1 MRRLFAFLLGILFG
15 VILVVGAVAGVA
27 YYAYAKLTP
36 EQISAETN
44 KFMGDFSKMSV
55 KDMIAKVQ
63 EIYATKVN
71 LPNDMY
77 TIGEFFADNHIDA
90 KTAFGMELPQEVLDI
105 PLFEMTNGDAGFEKA
120 MNAIKVSTIPAIVNM
135 FGATDENGNLTGMF
149 GQEVMQ
155 ALSEHTLSELT
166 AEGGMATVLEGIKLV
181 WLLPN
186 AFPAEDS
193 ANKLMHAVGQADL
206 GKLLGSVSGSSNLL
220 AQLSAGGGLESLG
233 QLSIMDIAGTEGG
246 GSDTLKLLLG
256 DAKVVDLIDENGN
269 LNPDQIINGLQIGS
283 LVGLKRLEVT
293 SLDGYENLL
302 VNNDT
307 IKLKGDN
314 LVMLDGE
321 KWYKADVVCTNDL
334 DGHLHNADCYGYI
347 WYEACQDSACDGS
360 AHNHVTID
368 EEKCK
373 PAEGLYKVLAQL
385 SIQDLMGGD
394 QNALMD
400 KFTGLTLRELMAG
413 QTISGVME
421 SLADMTIAELMD
433 GGIDNI
439 LVGELLGMKRYDC
452 TDLAKP
458 IVSVLTPLQLQTL
471 LAMDGETVS
480 DTYVAVS
487 GTNIAMST
495 DGETWYWAQLV
506 CTTEGCTHKHA
517 NGHPML
523 DCYGYKWY
531 VECLNDTHNSCD
543 HETEAHPT
551 QANYYLAKGLMALL
565 GDYSVA
571 RLNNIQDVI
580 NKVKLGDVMDVEGT
594 MLETFAD
601 TPIGELAGK
610 IETMRLGYA
619 LSYKR
624 TEVVSTSAY
633 TTVVIADKVLSDGS
647 TFIRKLDGET
657 EWYIASLV
665 CTANHEHTESCY
677 SIWTKEDDSYA
688 TGLEGKLADE
698 KIDNLG
704 NMQDIIN
711 DIYLGDVMDV
721 EGTMLETFANTP
733 IGQLSTEI
741 EQMRLGY
748 ALGYTRTEV
757 KNVTG
762 YTAVGGLTTVKAK
775 NESVIRQLDGETE
788 WYQASLVCTANH
800 THEANC
806 YSIWTKEDGTFAK
819 GVEGKLSDE
828 KLSDMGDLSAIIN
841 DFTLGDVMGEN
852 VPSILAN
859 LTDTKI
865 GELEAGIDGL
875 YLADF
880 LEYTRKE
887 VDTTHYLNVATID
900 NVKSNGVEFARLESS
915 DGTWYEAKF
924 SCSKEH
930 AHTTDCYGYVWYQL
944 TCANATADHKH
955 SFDNNCYTEV
965 TGITS
970 KLAGKRVSQLQDLET
985 IINEDVT
992 LADVMGEN
1000 IPDMLVSIK
1009 DTPIGQLGTA
1019 IETLYV
1025 GDAMSYKRTEVTELT
1040 DFGTASSLMNGT
1052 EVKYYLRTK
1061 GTEIVLSDDQETW
1074 YKGVLH
1080 CTERAD
1086 SHTHVHSCYGYEWLE
1101 LICTTEHDHVD
1112 NCYTSAT
1119 GITAK
1124 LANEKINN
1132 LGNIQDTID
1141 TFKLSD
1147 VIDIDENSPHA
1158 LQSLKDTEIGKLG
1171 DKFNDLTVSEV
1182 IDVNAEGTNKL
1193 FVELA
1198 DVKINELGSSINGV
1212 HVGSAMG
1219 YELICNDSTHHDHV
1233 TDCYNSKNTL
1243 TCGKVA
1249 HTKDCWAKLICT
1261 DKTEGH
1267 VHTTACYEKATGIV
1281 GAIVDM
1287 TIEELGQGDALKN
1300 RINDLTLGEIIDID
1314 QSNKLL
1320 YELSGTKVGNLSKD
1334 LNAMRLGVALGF
1346 SKLPVDVSGYTY
1358 VAKLTDTGMEWL
1370 TGTINEA
1377 DHSEGIYLK
1386 ATTNDITT
1394 AEFAL
1399 SDHGINGAYYQATF
1413 DCHHTDNS
1421 EHTTHNLNCFSYD
1434 WYQDDPTCENTDE
1447 NHTHEQDCYHA
1458 KGLNSKIASLTINNL
1473 AGDELTSIITSLTI
1487 GELMDSGMMS
1497 LGETPEVE
1505 AENIAK
1511 FNIIFHDLTVH
1522 NGGVKDTITVHI
1534 KETVTIGGITT
1545 TTDIPMDVECSMEGY
1560 FTYINSTENT
1570 SSTPAQTF
1578 FSSFTHA
1585 EEPHW
1590 KEMKLSDFI
1599 SELLNAL

>member
-15 VILVVGAVAGVA
+15 VILVVGAVAGA
-27 YYAYAKLTP
+27 GYYAYAKLTP

-71 LPNDMY
+71 LPDDMY

-220 AQLSAGGGLESLG
+220 AQLTAGGGLEALG

-269 LNPDQIINGLQIGS
+269 LNPDQIINGLQIGA

-293 SLDGYENLL
+293 SLEGYENLFAS
-302 VNNDT
+302 NET
-307 IKLKGDN
+307 IKFKGDN
-314 LVMLDGE
+314 LAMLDGE
-321 KWYKADVVCTNDL
+321 KWYNAHVVCTNDL
-334 DGHLHNADCYGYI
+334 YGHLHTAECYGYV

-360 AHNHVTID
+360 AHSHVTID
-368 EEKCK
+368 GEKCK
-373 PAEGLYKVLAQL
+373 PAQGLYKVLSQL

-413 QTISGVME
+413 QTISGVLE

-452 TDLAKP
+452 TDIVKP
-458 IVSVLTPLQLQTL
+458 IISALTTEQLQKL

-480 DTYVAVS
+480 DTYVADD

-495 DGETWYWAQLV
+495 DGETWYWAQLN
-506 CTTEGCTHKHA
+506 CTTEGCAHKHA
-517 NGHPML
+517 NGHPKL

-531 VECLNDTHNSCD
+531 VECLNNTHDSCD

-580 NKVKLGDVMDVEGT
+580 NKVKLGDVMNVEGT

-601 TPIGELAGK
+601 TPIGELSGK

-624 TEVVSTSAY
+624 TEVVDTSAY

-647 TFIRKLDGET
+647 TFIRQLDSET
-657 EWYIASLV
+657 EWY
-665 CTANHEHTESCY
+665 
-677 SIWTKEDDSYA
+677 K
-688 TGLEGKLADE
+688 
-698 KIDNLG
+698 
-704 NMQDIIN
+704 
-711 DIYLGDVMDV
+711 
-721 EGTMLETFANTP
+721 
-733 IGQLSTEI
+733 
-741 EQMRLGY
+741 
-748 ALGYTRTEV
+748 
-757 KNVTG
+757 
-762 YTAVGGLTTVKAK
+762 
-775 NESVIRQLDGETE
+775 
-788 WYQASLVCTANH
+788 ASLVCTANH
-800 THEANC
+800 THEDSC

-819 GVEGKLSDE
+819 GVEGKLADE
-828 KLSDMGDLSAIIN
+828 KLSDMGDLSSIIN

-852 VPSILAN
+852 VPSILAS

-865 GELEAGIDGL
+865 GDLETGIDGL

-880 LEYTRKE
+880 LEYTRKK
-887 VDTTHYLNVATID
+887 VDTTHYLDVANIA
-900 NVKSNGVEFARLESS
+900 NVKSDGVNFARLESS
-915 DGTWYEAKF
+915 DATWYEAKF

-944 TCANATADHKH
+944 TCTNATADHKH
-955 SFDNNCYTEV
+955 TFDNNCYTEV

-970 KLAGKRVSQLQDLET
+970 KLAGKQVSQLQNLEK

-992 LADVMGEN
+992 LADVMGEK

-1009 DTPIGQLGTA
+1009 DTPIGQLSTA

-1025 GDAMSYKRTEVTELT
+1025 GDAMSYKRTEVTELKE
-1040 DFGTASSLMNGT
+1040 FGTASALMNGA

-1061 GTEIVLSDDQETW
+1061 GTDIVLSDDQQTW

-1080 CTERAD
+1080 CSETAD
-1086 SHTHVHSCYGYEWLE
+1086 SHTHDHSCYGYEWLE
-1101 LICTTEHDHVD
+1101 LTCTTEHDHVD
-1112 NCYTSAT
+1112 NCYTQAK

-1198 DVKINELGSSINGV
+1198 DVKINQLGSSINGV

-1219 YELICNDSTHHDHV
+1219 YEVNCIDDTHHDHV
-1233 TDCYNSKNTL
+1233 DDCYNIENTL

-1267 VHTTACYEKATGIV
+1267 VHTTACYEDAEGIV

-1320 YELSGTKVGNLSKD
+1320 FELSGTKVGNLSKD
-1334 LNAMRLGVALGF
+1334 LNSMRLGVALGF
-1346 SKLPVDVSGYTY
+1346 SKLPIDTSDYTL
-1358 VAKLTDTGMEWL
+1358 VAKLTDTGIDWP
-1370 TGTINEA
+1370 TDPINEA
-1377 DHSEGIYLK
+1377 DHSEGVYLRIHIINTTTTTPD
-1386 ATTNDITT
+1386 TTNFIFDNTT
-1394 AEFAL
+1394 MEFAM

-1413 DCHHTDNS
+1413 DCHHTDNA

-1434 WYQDDPTCENTDE
+1434 WYQDEPTCENTDE
-1447 NHTHEQDCYHA
+1447 NHSHVQDCYHA

-1473 AGDELTSIITSLTI
+1473 AGDELTSIITSLTM

-1497 LGETPEVE
+1497 LGETHEVE
-1505 AENIAK
+1505 KENSAK
-1511 FNIIFHDLTVH
+1511 FDIIFHDLTVH

-1534 KETVTIGGITT
+1534 TQTVTVGGITT
-1545 TTDIPMDVECSMEGY
+1545 TTDIPMAVECSMEGY
-1560 FTYINSTENT
+1560 FTYINSKENT

-1578 FSSFTHA
+1578 FGLFKHV

-1590 KEMKLSDFI
+1590 KDMKLSDFI
-1599 SELLNAL
+1599 SELLGAL